1 MARIQT
7 SLWLAALALLLPA
20 GLGAA
25 EPAGKDAPAVP
36 VNGTFF
42 TPVTKPTPMF
52 FKPPPEAPL
61 LAAPVNAGLSRIAPS
76 EYHEFFIVNGKL
88 LAIGGNRAGEMGI
101 GHSEPITYVLPQ
113 KVAVPEDLTF
123 VEAAAG
129 GYQSVAVDSTG
140 RVWSWG
146 SNVFGQ
152 RGDGSVPDAETIKGG
167 KALKS
172 WGVPVQL
179 TTDAD
184 GKDFGGKA
192 DPVVQVISTLWFNMA
207 RTTGGAVYM
216 WGMNGDDGAGSD
228 SRGIVGDGKPLADAK
243 PTGDKVAICSVRRPS
258 RVIFPE
264 GTGIVYLAASS
275 SMAVAEDKNGGLWT
289 WGGGGFGLGVGD
301 RGPQGNNSS
310 TPLPLKQGRVKEKG
324 PLSPLPRFVTAT
336 TNTGTNFA
344 IDENSDLWGW
354 GMIGPRLGLAASD
367 AWNPQAYPVKLTRS
381 GNPHFAGIDGL
392 LTAGHKLTSVQASL
406 NSVHVLCDDG
416 SLWGWGDAAMGE
428 VGDGH
433 VVNYLQVTPKDG
445 KNVVRCAWDWGGTK
459 SMVLDATRILTH
471 VRSFATTAFSFHV
484 MAVREDGTIYAWGR
498 NANGVLGIQM
508 TPYDPNGPALKAY
521 APLGE
526 IYTPNLHDTPYP
538 ILVKPF

>member
-1 MARIQT
+1 MNARRT
-7 SLWLAALALLLPA
+7 SLWLVGLILLGVA
-20 GLGAA
+20 GLSAAETETKGAA
-25 EPAGKDAPAVP
+25 VFPANA
-36 VNGTFF
+36 TFF
-42 TPVTKPTPMF
+42 TPVTKPTPMYL
-52 FKPPPEAPL
+52 KPPPEIPL
-61 LAAPVNAGLSRIAPS
+61 LTAPIHASLSRIAPS

-101 GHSEPITYVLPQ
+101 GHSEPTTYVLPQ

-129 GYQSVAVDSTG
+129 GYQSVAVDSSG

-152 RGDGSVPDAETIKGG
+152 RGDGSVPDPAVIASG

-172 WGVPVQL
+172 WGEPVQL
-179 TTDAD
+179 TTDAN

-207 RTTGGAVYM
+207 RTASGGVYM

-228 SRGIVGDGKPLADAK
+228 SRGIIGDGKPIADAK
-243 PTGDKVAICSVRRPS
+243 PADKVATCSVRRPS

-264 GTGIVYLAASS
+264 GVVITDLAASS
-275 SMAVAEDKNGGLWT
+275 SMAIAVDKNGQLWT
-289 WGGGGFGLGVGD
+289 WGGGGFGLGAGD
-301 RGPQGNNSS
+301 RGAQGHNSS
-310 TPLPLKQGRVKEKG
+310 TPLLLKQGRAKEGG
-324 PLSPLPRFVTAT
+324 PVGPLPRFVTAT
-336 TNTGTNFA
+336 TNTATNFA
-344 IDENSDLWGW
+344 IDQNSDLWGW
-354 GMIGPRLGLAASD
+354 GMVGPRIGLGKPD
-367 AWNPQAYPVKLTRS
+367 QWNPQSYPVKLTRS
-381 GNPHFAGIDGL
+381 DNPHFAGLDEL
-392 LTAGHKLTSVQASL
+392 LKAGRKLTSVQASL
-406 NSVHVLCDDG
+406 NSIHVLVDDG

-433 VVNYLQVTPKDG
+433 VVNYLKVTPKNG
-445 KNVVRCAWDWGGTK
+445 KNVVNCAWDWGGTK
-459 SMVLDATRILTH
+459 IIIQDATRIMTH

-508 TPYDPNGPALKAY
+508 TPYDPNGPALKPF
-521 APLGE
+521 APVGE
-526 IYTPNLHDTPYP
+526 VYTPNIHDTPFP